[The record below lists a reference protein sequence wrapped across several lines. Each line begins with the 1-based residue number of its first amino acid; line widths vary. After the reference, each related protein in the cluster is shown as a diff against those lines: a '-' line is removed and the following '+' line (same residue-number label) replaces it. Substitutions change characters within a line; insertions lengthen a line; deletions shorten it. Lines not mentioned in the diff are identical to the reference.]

1 MDRSE
6 YEETVMPVSAPVP
19 ITESEI
25 EARSLPDEWAV
36 PLSGEGEVPDDWR
49 ERLLSDFRDWLYA
62 LTEDEL
68 EATLEGSPSDGAGR
82 ESELDVEDLDETE
95 PDETEPGETEP
106 DLETLFGELAALRQ
120 ETRLVGRAGQQSERQ
135 LSALAE
141 TLRAELRE
149 QGERLARTTADLKAQ
164 LPAARREAQGAVLT
178 ELLAIR
184 AALEDTVRA
193 ARARTLPA
201 RPWLVA
207 ARRLLDEGTTG
218 AQLALDK
225 ADDTLRRLSI
235 VPVVEPGAPF
245 DPKWMRAV
253 ATVVCADRP
262 TGTVVTVV
270 RQGWRREDQI
280 LQTADVEVAKNHE

>member
-6 YEETVMPVSAPVP
+6 YEETVTPVSAPVP
-19 ITESEI
+19 QTDP
-25 EARSLPDEWAV
+25 EAEAWGASDVLAV
-36 PLSGEGEVPDDWR
+36 PLSDEGEVPDDWR
-49 ERLLSDFRDWLYA
+49 ERLLSNFRDWLYD
-62 LTEDEL
+62 LTENEL
-68 EATLEGSPSDGAGR
+68 EATLQGDPSAGAEG
-82 ESELDVEDLDETE
+82 ESEWDGED
-95 PDETEPGETEP
+95 PDETEP

-201 RPWLVA
+201 RPWLVT

>member
-1 MDRSE
+1 MDRCDCE
-6 YEETVMPVSAPVP
+6 QTVIPV
-19 ITESEI
+19 T
-25 EARSLPDEWAV
+25 LAV
-36 PLSGEGEVPDDWR
+36 PLAEPETEAREASDEPAVPPPGDVRDDWR
-49 ERLLSDFRDWLYA
+49 ERCLSDFRGWLYA

-68 EATLEGSPSDGAGR
+68 EATLQGVAVDGEACGTAFEEEGPEAVG
-82 ESELDVEDLDETE
+82 
-95 PDETEPGETEP
+95 P

-141 TLRAELRE
+141 TLRVELRE
-149 QGERLARTTADLKAQ
+149 QGERLAHTSSDLKAQ
-164 LPAARREAQGAVLT
+164 IPAARREAQGAVLT
-178 ELLAIR
+178 ELLAVR

-207 ARRLLDEGTTG
+207 ARRLLAEGATG
-218 AQLALDK
+218 VQLALDK
-225 ADDTLRRLSI
+225 ADDALRRLSI
-235 VPVVEPGAPF
+235 VPVAEPGAPF

-253 ATVVCADRP
+253 ATVVCANLP
-262 TGTVVTVV
+262 TGTVVTVL

-280 LQTADVEVAKNHE
+280 LQTADVEVARSHE